1 MIKVAN
7 TPGSWGTR
15 EFDLDEGSPGY
26 VQVLSEMKETGYEG
40 TELGDWGFLP
50 TIPMELRKVMQD
62 YDLQLL
68 GAFVPIELSDPEAHD
83 QGIETALKT
92 AGLIYDAGY
101 EDAFIVLSDANGTV
115 TERTNN
121 AGRISPEMGLSEE
134 SWTIF
139 ATGAEK
145 VAKSVRSNF
154 GLRTVFHHHCAGY
167 VETPREVAKLMEL
180 TDPSLLGLCLDMG
193 HYAFGG
199 GDPVKVLTEY
209 YDRIWHIHFKD
220 YDQKVDWR
228 SASEDFDYFK
238 SVEEGVFCELGKG
251 NVDFKSIVNILIE
264 KGYKGWIVVE
274 QDMLRGMGSPK
285 KSALKNRNF
294 IRELGL

>member
-62 YDLQLL
+62 YKLQLL
-68 GAFVPIELSDPEAHD
+68 GALVPLALSNPEAHD

-115 TERTNN
+115 PERTKN
-121 AGRISPEMGLSEE
+121 AGRISPDMGLSEE

-154 GLRTVFHHHCAGY
+154 GIRTVFHHHCAGY
-167 VETPREVAKLMEL
+167 VETPLEVAKLMEL

-199 GDPVKVLTEY
+199 GDPAKVLTEY
-209 YDRIWHIHFKD
+209 YDRIWHLHFKD

-251 NVDFKSIVNILIE
+251 SVDFKSIVDILIE
-264 KGYKGWIVVE
+264 KDYNGWIVVE

-285 KSALKNRNF
+285 KSALNNRKF
-294 IRELGL
+294 LRDLGL

>member
-1 MIKVAN
+1 MIKIASALN
-7 TPGSWGTR
+7 SWVTT
-15 EFDLDEGSPGY
+15 EFDPEGESPGY
-26 VQVLSEMKETGYEG
+26 LQILSEMRETGYEG

-50 TIPMELRKVMQD
+50 TVPMELRMAMQD
-62 YDLQLL
+62 HGLQLL
-68 GAFVPIELSDPEAHD
+68 GAFVPIALSDPKAHD
-83 QGIETALKT
+83 QGIEIALKT

-115 TERTNN
+115 ADRTNH
-121 AGRISPEMGLSEE
+121 AGRITPEMGLSED
-134 SWTIF
+134 SWKTF
-139 ATGAEK
+139 ASGAEK
-145 VAKSVRSNF
+145 VAKSVRSTF
-154 GLRTVFHHHCAGY
+154 GLRTVFHPHCGGY

-199 GDPVKVLTEY
+199 GDPVEALKEY
-209 YDRIWHIHFKD
+209 YKRVWHIHFKD

-251 NVDFKSIVNILIE
+251 NVDYKSIINTLNE
-264 KGYKGWIVVE
+264 KDYNGWVVVE
-274 QDMLRGMGSPK
+274 QDILPGMNSPK
-285 KSALKNRNF
+285 KCALNNRNF
-294 IRELGL
+294 LRKLMS